1 MAGVLTFA
9 HGVILVVLAVLEAL
23 DVKVGVLV
31 YAQLFEATMAVEFL
45 VELRSGESTLVYPI
59 TLVSTRFFL
68 LVVVTF
74 GNHATSWPLLVCHI
88 FYSEYQEQ

>member
-1 MAGVLTFA
+1 MLTFG

-45 VELRSGESTLVYPI
+45 VELRSDESTLVYPT
-59 TLVSTRFFL
+59 TLVSARISRLLLSFPKITR
-68 LVVVTF
+68 
-74 GNHATSWPLLVCHI
+74 C
-88 FYSEYQEQ
+88 EM